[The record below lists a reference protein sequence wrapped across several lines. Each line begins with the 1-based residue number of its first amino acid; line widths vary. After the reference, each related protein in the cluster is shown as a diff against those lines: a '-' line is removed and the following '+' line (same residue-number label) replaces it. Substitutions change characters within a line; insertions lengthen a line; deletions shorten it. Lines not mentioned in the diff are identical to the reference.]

1 MRDLE
6 SLDRDIAYVKPFS
19 SLEKPKIHP
28 GLELVLHSL
37 FGAAVA
43 IDGYAQLFTQCR
55 KALNMITVLVRNQ
68 NARQILRYAPD
79 AGQTF
84 SNLSKAEARINQHA
98 GFFGF
103 HVSAIASRTTT
114 QNRQAHRHGL
124 G

>member
-6 SLDRDIAYVKPFS
+6 GLDRDIADIKPFP

-28 GLELVLHSL
+28 GLELVFHSL
-37 FGAAVA
+37 FGAAVT
-43 IDGYAQLFTQCR
+43 IDRYAQLLTQCR
-55 KALNMITVLVRNQ
+55 KALYMITVLVRNQ

-103 HVSAIASRTTT
+103 HVSAIAGRTAS
-114 QNRQAHRHGL
+114 QNRQANRHGL
-124 G
+124 